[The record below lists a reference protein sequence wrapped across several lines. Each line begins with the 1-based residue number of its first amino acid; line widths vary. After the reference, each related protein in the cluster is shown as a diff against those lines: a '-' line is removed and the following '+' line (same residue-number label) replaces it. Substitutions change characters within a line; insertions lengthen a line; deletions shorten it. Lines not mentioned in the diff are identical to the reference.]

1 MLERFLSLS
10 EDKGIGKFKKEVLS
24 GASVACYSLPTP
36 VKYLLAGVLRAK
48 ILYVAQNMVEANNAF
63 KALSAYVD
71 GEVVYLP
78 AKPEV
83 LISASVFSSES
94 IKERYLAMEKI
105 AMGNPC
111 AIITT
116 VEGLS
121 DIFAPVNLYKERTFN
136 LFVGQE
142 LSLQK
147 LSAKLV
153 LCGFTRC
160 DMIENVGTFSIRGDI
175 VDIMLSYGKAVR
187 LDYFGDEI
195 ESIREID
202 VESMRSVK
210 SVESVLITPCTESLY
225 DSKDKDNIIKGIKS
239 NLPKLD
245 SREIE
250 ERILRISEEIIAS
263 VGDTFSLKQEVL
275 PFCRYSTLFDY
286 LDKETVIIFDEYNR
300 LKDVA
305 LSVERE
311 HQSRFEGLKKRG
323 EVLSSQIR
331 QKLPKDSLFISAKR
345 FRSASLNS
353 ITTSDKG
360 YNPTIIAK
368 IKATPVPSYVFVED
382 DEICRDIKNW
392 IKGGYSVVIAG
403 ETKEKSEKIA
413 KDIVGKGGTATFL
426 DQKDYDKFGCA
437 VLPIFLEKG
446 YILHEEKRV
455 VIGTYDITKKITR
468 KIVHKK
474 RKKSDAFLTVEV
486 GDFVVHDL
494 HGIGKLRS
502 VSTVK
507 TGEYVRDFAIVEYK
521 GGDLLYVPADEM
533 ESLVRFSGSEKT
545 PTLSK
550 IGGKDFSKIK
560 EKVRASIREM
570 AINLKELYGKRKTAV
585 GYKYPED
592 SVFQKEFE
600 EDFPYV
606 DTPDQIT
613 ATKEIKE
620 DMCSTKVMDR
630 LLVGDVGYGKTEV
643 AFRAV
648 FKCVESGRQACLLSP
663 TTILSLQHF
672 KTATER
678 FKNAGIRID
687 YLNRFKTEKQV
698 KQTLAAL
705 KEGKIDFIIATHR
718 VLSKDVEF
726 NDLGLL
732 VLDEEQRFG
741 VEDKEKIKE
750 LRKDIDVLSM
760 SATPIPRTLHMSLTG
775 MRDISVLET
784 PPSKRIP
791 PEVIVAEETDGII
804 ADALIKEF
812 SRGGQAFI
820 LYNKV
825 NDIYSFAERIK
836 NLVPDGKF
844 IVAHGQ
850 MESRALESNI
860 EKFVLGE
867 YDCLIATT
875 IIENGIDIP
884 RANTMIVIDADNFGL
899 STAYQ
904 LKGRVGRSDKLAY
917 VYFTYKENKVL
928 TDNAYKRLQAIKEFT
943 EFGSGFKIAMRD
955 LEIRGSGN
963 VLGKEQHGHMEKV
976 GYDTYCKLLKD
987 ETDALEGKEVS
998 DNTVEVDVA
1007 LSCYIPEEYVK
1018 SSSARLELYSAISG
1032 AESKEDILDVL
1043 DKMNDIYGKVPQEV
1057 QNLCRLSLIKNA
1069 LIKLF
1074 AKKLIV
1080 NEKRFEI
1087 HFTMNSLKNGRLLDL
1102 IEQNKNKVKL
1112 DFKDDVI
1119 LSFYA
1124 TNAYDGFNEIAD
1136 FLAEIT

>member
-1 MLERFLSLS
+1 
-10 EDKGIGKFKKEVLS
+10 
-24 GASVACYSLPTP
+24 
-36 VKYLLAGVLRAK
+36 
-48 ILYVAQNMVEANNAF
+48 
-63 KALSAYVD
+63 
-71 GEVVYLP
+71 
-78 AKPEV
+78 
-83 LISASVFSSES
+83 
-94 IKERYLAMEKI
+94 
-105 AMGNPC
+105 
-111 AIITT
+111 
-116 VEGLS
+116 
-121 DIFAPVNLYKERTFN
+121 
-136 LFVGQE
+136 
-142 LSLQK
+142 
-147 LSAKLV
+147 
-153 LCGFTRC
+153 
-160 DMIENVGTFSIRGDI
+160 
-175 VDIMLSYGKAVR
+175 
-187 LDYFGDEI
+187 
-195 ESIREID
+195 
-202 VESMRSVK
+202 
-210 SVESVLITPCTESLY
+210 
-225 DSKDKDNIIKGIKS
+225 
-239 NLPKLD
+239 
-245 SREIE
+245 
-250 ERILRISEEIIAS
+250 
-263 VGDTFSLKQEVL
+263 
-275 PFCRYSTLFDY
+275 
-286 LDKETVIIFDEYNR
+286 
-300 LKDVA
+300 
-305 LSVERE
+305 
-311 HQSRFEGLKKRG
+311 
-323 EVLSSQIR
+323 
-331 QKLPKDSLFISAKR
+331 
-345 FRSASLNS
+345 
-353 ITTSDKG
+353 
-360 YNPTIIAK
+360 
-368 IKATPVPSYVFVED
+368 
-382 DEICRDIKNW
+382 
-392 IKGGYSVVIAG
+392 KGGA
-403 ETKEKSEKIA
+403 
-413 KDIVGKGGTATFL
+413 ATFL

-560 EKVRASIREM
+560 EKVRASIRQM

-1087 HFTMNSLKNGRLLDL
+1087 HFTMKSLKNGRLLDL

-1124 TNAYDGFNEIAD
+1124 TSAYDGFNEIAD

>member
-1 MLERFLSLS
+1 
-10 EDKGIGKFKKEVLS
+10 
-24 GASVACYSLPTP
+24 
-36 VKYLLAGVLRAK
+36 
-48 ILYVAQNMVEANNAF
+48 
-63 KALSAYVD
+63 
-71 GEVVYLP
+71 
-78 AKPEV
+78 
-83 LISASVFSSES
+83 
-94 IKERYLAMEKI
+94 
-105 AMGNPC
+105 
-111 AIITT
+111 
-116 VEGLS
+116 
-121 DIFAPVNLYKERTFN
+121 
-136 LFVGQE
+136 
-142 LSLQK
+142 
-147 LSAKLV
+147 
-153 LCGFTRC
+153 
-160 DMIENVGTFSIRGDI
+160 
-175 VDIMLSYGKAVR
+175 
-187 LDYFGDEI
+187 
-195 ESIREID
+195 
-202 VESMRSVK
+202 
-210 SVESVLITPCTESLY
+210 
-225 DSKDKDNIIKGIKS
+225 
-239 NLPKLD
+239 
-245 SREIE
+245 
-250 ERILRISEEIIAS
+250 
-263 VGDTFSLKQEVL
+263 
-275 PFCRYSTLFDY
+275 
-286 LDKETVIIFDEYNR
+286 
-300 LKDVA
+300 
-305 LSVERE
+305 
-311 HQSRFEGLKKRG
+311 
-323 EVLSSQIR
+323 
-331 QKLPKDSLFISAKR
+331 
-345 FRSASLNS
+345 
-353 ITTSDKG
+353 
-360 YNPTIIAK
+360 
-368 IKATPVPSYVFVED
+368 
-382 DEICRDIKNW
+382 
-392 IKGGYSVVIAG
+392 
-403 ETKEKSEKIA
+403 
-413 KDIVGKGGTATFL
+413 
-426 DQKDYDKFGCA
+426 
-437 VLPIFLEKG
+437 
-446 YILHEEKRV
+446 
-455 VIGTYDITKKITR
+455 
-468 KIVHKK
+468 
-474 RKKSDAFLTVEV
+474 
-486 GDFVVHDL
+486 
-494 HGIGKLRS
+494 
-502 VSTVK
+502 
-507 TGEYVRDFAIVEYK
+507 
-521 GGDLLYVPADEM
+521 
-533 ESLVRFSGSEKT
+533 
-545 PTLSK
+545 
-550 IGGKDFSKIK
+550 
-560 EKVRASIREM
+560 
-570 AINLKELYGKRKTAV
+570 YGKRKTAV

-1087 HFTMNSLKNGRLLDL
+1087 HFTMNSFKNGRLLDL

-1124 TNAYDGFNEIAD
+1124 TSAYDGFNEIAD